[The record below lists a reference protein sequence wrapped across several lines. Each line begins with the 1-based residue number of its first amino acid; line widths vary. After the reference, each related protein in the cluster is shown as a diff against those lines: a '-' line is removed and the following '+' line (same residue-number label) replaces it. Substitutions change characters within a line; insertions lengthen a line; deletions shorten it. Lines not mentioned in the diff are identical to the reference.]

1 MEPVLEAR
9 AVSKRFPGVLA
20 LDGVSL
26 ALRPGEVH
34 ALVGENGAGKSTL
47 IKVFTGVYRPDGG
60 ELRYQGDPAVFGTP
74 MEAQRAGISTIY
86 QEVNLVPMM
95 SVARN
100 LLLGREPRGRFGVI
114 DAAAM
119 HGQAER
125 VLAGYGVATDV
136 RRPLRTLGVGA
147 QQMVALA
154 RAVSVDARVVIM
166 DEPTSSLEPREVETL
181 FGVIRRLRDAGIAV
195 MYVSHRLDELYR
207 VCDQVTVLRD
217 GRVAHSGP
225 LAEVERLRLISLMLG
240 RDLNEVRTGG
250 LTRFSRTRH
259 RTTTLAPSPPA
270 PAGPATPEQP
280 AASEGSATSAVKPA
294 VSAGSATLE
303 EAAVAEGPATSAAG
317 PAVSARSATPEG
329 PAASEGPAV
338 FGRSA
343 TPLGLAASEG
353 PVSSADFAGAS
364 ADPAASAGSAAPS
377 KIAASE
383 RPVASE
389 GPAAAS
395 EGPAELAGPATPP
408 GHAASAGAVGV
419 PGSGASVTGGASAD
433 PPLGSDGRGS
443 DGLGSDGLGSDGL
456 GSDGLGSDGL
466 GSDGLGVLEVS
477 VGVGAPV
484 VEARG
489 LTRRHVLDGV
499 DVAIAAGEV
508 VGLGGLLGAGRTE
521 TAKAIVG
528 ALPLDGGQVLVAGR
542 PLRKGTK
549 AAIRAGVSL
558 LPEDRKAEGIIP
570 TLSVRENIALAALP
584 SLGTAGVVSDAK
596 IDRVVEIFMRR
607 LRIKAASPHQLVSE
621 LSGGNQQKV
630 LLARW
635 LAVRPKVLLLDEPTR
650 GIDVGAKAE
659 VQALIDELAEEGL
672 GVLLISSDLEE
683 LVEGADRILVLRE
696 GAVVGELS
704 GDEVTEERIM
714 ATIAEHTAA
723 DQPPAKHTAA
733 DQPPAEHKTAEQA
746 AVGDAAV
753 GDAAVEEAAVE
764 EAAVEE
770 AAVDEAAVDE
780 GAVDGAA
787 VDRAAVDRAGV
798 DRAAVGRAGEE
809 RGDG

>member
-60 ELRYQGDPAVFGTP
+60 ELRYRGAPAVFGTP

-119 HGQAER
+119 HGEARR

-181 FGVIRRLRDAGIAV
+181 FGVIRGLRDAGIAV

-225 LAEVERLRLISLMLG
+225 LAEVGRLRLISLMLG

-259 RTTTLAPSPPA
+259 RTTTLAPSPPELTA
-270 PAGPATPEQP
+270 SAGPATPKEP
-280 AASEGSATSAVKPA
+280 AASK
-294 VSAGSATLE
+294 
-303 EAAVAEGPATSAAG
+303 
-317 PAVSARSATPEG
+317 
-329 PAASEGPAV
+329 
-338 FGRSA
+338 
-343 TPLGLAASEG
+343 
-353 PVSSADFAGAS
+353 
-364 ADPAASAGSAAPS
+364 
-377 KIAASE
+377 
-383 RPVASE
+383 
-389 GPAAAS
+389 
-395 EGPAELAGPATPP
+395 
-408 GHAASAGAVGV
+408 
-419 PGSGASVTGGASAD
+419 
-433 PPLGSDGRGS
+433 
-443 DGLGSDGLGSDGL
+443 GLGSEGLRSGGP
-456 GSDGLGSDGL
+456 GFG
-466 GSDGLGVLEVS
+466 GLGVVEMS
-477 VGVGAPV
+477 VGAGAPV

-499 DVAIAAGEV
+499 DVAIAPGEV

-723 DQPPAKHTAA
+723 DQPPA
-733 DQPPAEHKTAEQA
+733 EHKTAER
-746 AVGDAAV
+746 V
-753 GDAAVEEAAVE
+753 
-764 EAAVEE
+764 
-770 AAVDEAAVDE
+770 AVDEAGV
-780 GAVDGAA
+780 GQ
-787 VDRAAVDRAGV
+787 AGV
-798 DRAAVGRAGEE
+798 GQAGVGQAGEE

>member
-1 MEPVLEAR
+1 MEAVLEAR
-9 AVSKRFPGVLA
+9 GVSKRFPGVLA

-47 IKVFTGVYRPDGG
+47 IKVFTGVYQPDGG
-60 ELRYQGDPAVFGTP
+60 ELRYQGGPAAFGTP
-74 MEAQRAGISTIY
+74 LEAQRAGISTIY

-100 LLLGREPRGRFGVI
+100 LLLGREPRGRLGVI

-119 HGQAER
+119 YGEAER
-125 VLAGYGVATDV
+125 VLSGYGVDTDV

-181 FGVIRRLRDAGIAV
+181 FGVIRRLRDSGIAV

-217 GRVAHSGP
+217 GRLAHTGP
-225 LAEVERLRLISLMLG
+225 LAELERLRLISLMLG
-240 RDLNEVRTGG
+240 RDQNEVRTEG
-250 LTRFSRTRH
+250 LTSFSREH
-259 RTTTLAPSPPA
+259 
-270 PAGPATPEQP
+270 
-280 AASEGSATSAVKPA
+280 
-294 VSAGSATLE
+294 
-303 EAAVAEGPATSAAG
+303 AEG
-317 PAVSARSATPEG
+317 
-329 PAASEGPAV
+329 
-338 FGRSA
+338 
-343 TPLGLAASEG
+343 
-353 PVSSADFAGAS
+353 D
-364 ADPAASAGSAAPS
+364 
-377 KIAASE
+377 E
-383 RPVASE
+383 R
-389 GPAAAS
+389 
-395 EGPAELAGPATPP
+395 
-408 GHAASAGAVGV
+408 
-419 PGSGASVTGGASAD
+419 GSGN
-433 PPLGSDGRGS
+433 
-443 DGLGSDGLGSDGL
+443 
-456 GSDGLGSDGL
+456 
-466 GSDGLGVLEVS
+466 
-477 VGVGAPV
+477 GAPV

-499 DVAIAAGEV
+499 DVSVKPGEV

-528 ALPLDGGQVLVAGR
+528 ALPLDGGQVLVAGA
-542 PLRKGTK
+542 PLRAGSTS

-584 SLGTAGVVSDAK
+584 SMGRAGVVSEAK
-596 IDRVVEIFMRR
+596 IDRIVEIFMRR

-659 VQALIDELAEEGL
+659 VQALIDELAREGL

-714 ATIAEHTAA
+714 ATIAEQS
-723 DQPPAKHTAA
+723 D
-733 DQPPAEHKTAEQA
+733 
-746 AVGDAAV
+746 
-753 GDAAVEEAAVE
+753 
-764 EAAVEE
+764 
-770 AAVDEAAVDE
+770 
-780 GAVDGAA
+780 
-787 VDRAAVDRAGV
+787 
-798 DRAAVGRAGEE
+798 GRA
-809 RGDG
+809 DA

>member
-1 MEPVLEAR
+1 LEAVLEAKGI
-9 AVSKRFPGVLA
+9 SKRFPGVLA

-47 IKVFTGVYRPDGG
+47 IKVFTGVYQPDGG
-60 ELRYQGDPAVFGTP
+60 ELRYRDGPAAFATP
-74 MEAQRAGISTIY
+74 MDAQRAGISTIY

-119 HGQAER
+119 YGEAGR
-125 VLAGYGVATDV
+125 VLSGYGVDTDV
-136 RRPLRTLGVGA
+136 RRPLRTLGIGA

-181 FGVIRRLRDAGIAV
+181 FGVIRRLRDGGIAV
-195 MYVSHRLDELYR
+195 MYVSHRLDELYQ

-217 GRVAHSGP
+217 GRVAHTGP
-225 LAEVERLRLISLMLG
+225 LAELERLKLISLMLG
-240 RDLNEVRTGG
+240 RDLNEVRAQG
-250 LTRFSRTRH
+250 LTRFSRDRH
-259 RTTTLAPSPPA
+259 ALSANGQA
-270 PAGPATPEQP
+270 PA
-280 AASEGSATSAVKPA
+280 
-294 VSAGSATLE
+294 
-303 EAAVAEGPATSAAG
+303 
-317 PAVSARSATPEG
+317 
-329 PAASEGPAV
+329 
-338 FGRSA
+338 
-343 TPLGLAASEG
+343 
-353 PVSSADFAGAS
+353 
-364 ADPAASAGSAAPS
+364 
-377 KIAASE
+377 
-383 RPVASE
+383 
-389 GPAAAS
+389 
-395 EGPAELAGPATPP
+395 
-408 GHAASAGAVGV
+408 
-419 PGSGASVTGGASAD
+419 
-433 PPLGSDGRGS
+433 
-443 DGLGSDGLGSDGL
+443 
-456 GSDGLGSDGL
+456 
-466 GSDGLGVLEVS
+466 
-477 VGVGAPV
+477 

-489 LTRRHVLDGV
+489 LTRRHVLEGI
-499 DVAIAAGEV
+499 DVSVRPGEV

-528 ALPLDGGQVLVAGR
+528 ALPLDGGQVLVAGL
-542 PLRKGTK
+542 PLRAGSTM

-584 SLGTAGVVSDAK
+584 SLGRAGVVSDTK

-659 VQALIDELAEEGL
+659 VQALIDELAGEGL

-714 ATIAEHTAA
+714 ATIA
-723 DQPPAKHTAA
+723 DQPDDHSHRTGRPS
-733 DQPPAEHKTAEQA
+733 DEPQPGHGHERSER
-746 AVGDAAV
+746 
-753 GDAAVEEAAVE
+753 
-764 EAAVEE
+764 
-770 AAVDEAAVDE
+770 DE
-780 GAVDGAA
+780 
-787 VDRAAVDRAGV
+787 
-798 DRAAVGRAGEE
+798 
-809 RGDG
+809 